1 MTGISRRS
9 VAASTLAAPFIVR
22 TPGALAQTDR
32 RPMLVVAVPEL
43 PPTLEPAMELSN
55 VGTRVTY
62 SVFDTLIRRDFLG
75 SPDGGG
81 SALRPHLA
89 ESWERESARAL
100 VVRLRRGV
108 RFHNDD
114 ELTSDDVAFTFAEGR
129 LWGTKPSIAEGPAYF
144 GTLEGVEALDRYT
157 VRFRTRVPD
166 VLLEHRLASWASW
179 IVNARAYRTLGMDG
193 FGQAPVGTGPFF
205 SSARRMLEARL

>member
-1 MTGISRRS
+1 MTRISRRI
-9 VAASTLAAPFIVR
+9 VTAATLSAPFVVR

-62 SVFDTLIRRDFLG
+62 SIFDTLIRRDFLG

-89 ESWERESARAL
+89 ESGSAKARA
-100 VVRLRRGV
+100 
-108 RFHNDD
+108 H
-114 ELTSDDVAFTFAEGR
+114 
-129 LWGTKPSIAEGPAYF
+129 W
-144 GTLEGVEALDRYT
+144 
-157 VRFRTRVPD
+157 
-166 VLLEHRLASWASW
+166 
-179 IVNARAYRTLGMDG
+179 
-193 FGQAPVGTGPFF
+193 
-205 SSARRMLEARL
+205 SSACAVACASTTTTN